1 MEYCKYLK
9 LTNGENIIVTT
20 DNDCKEFK
28 QYKTINIVNP
38 VELAVMRISN
48 GPMIMESMTLQPWIK
63 VAPNDVIEVPTESI
77 LLITDVKEEAI
88 EQYKTFLE
96 EYEKAIQQRKEQ
108 VDNDKEDIQ
117 LDFLENMIEE
127 MSHVEEESEPEFHYE
142 RKARYKRTI
151 H

>member
-20 DNDCKEFK
+20 DNDCKQFK
-28 QYKTINIVNP
+28 QHKTINIINP
-38 VELAVMRISN
+38 VELAVMRLSN

-77 LLITDVKEEAI
+77 LVITDVKEEAV
-88 EQYKTFLE
+88 EQYKNFLD
-96 EYEKAIQQRKEQ
+96 EYEKAMSQKQDQSVE
-108 VDNDKEDIQ
+108 EDPQ
-117 LDFLENMIEE
+117 LDFLESMIED
-127 MSHVEEESEPEFHYE
+127 MVNLEEESESEIQHEYK
-142 RKARYKRTI
+142 RRYKRTI

>member
-20 DNDCKEFK
+20 DNDCKQFK
-28 QYKTINIVNP
+28 QHKTINIINP

-77 LLITDVKEEAI
+77 LVITDLKEEAV
-88 EQYKTFLE
+88 EQYKTFLV
-96 EYEKAIQQRKEQ
+96 EYEKAMSQKQNQSEE
-108 VDNDKEDIQ
+108 EDHQ
-117 LDFLENMIEE
+117 LDFLESMIED
-127 MSHVEEESEPEFHYE
+127 MTNLEEESESEIQHEYK
-142 RKARYKRTI
+142 RRYKRTI

>member
-28 QYKTINIVNP
+28 QHKTINIINP
-38 VELAVMRISN
+38 VELCLMRVSN

-77 LLITDVKEEAI
+77 LIITDVKEDAV
-88 EQYKTFLE
+88 EQYKNFLV
-96 EYEKAIQQRKEQ
+96 EYEKAMQQKQDQPENDEQ
-108 VDNDKEDIQ
+108 IQ

-127 MSHVEEESEPEFHYE
+127 MTNSEEESESEIQHEYK
-142 RKARYKRTI
+142 RRYKRTI

>member
-28 QYKTINIVNP
+28 QHKTINIVNP
-38 VELAVMRISN
+38 VELAVMRLSN
-48 GPMIMESMTLQPWIK
+48 GPVIMESMTLQPWIK

-77 LLITDVKEEAI
+77 LVITDLKEEAV
-88 EQYKTFLE
+88 EQYKTFLV
-96 EYEKAIQQRKEQ
+96 EYEKAMSQKQDQSEE
-108 VDNDKEDIQ
+108 EDHQ
-117 LDFLENMIEE
+117 LDFLESMIED
-127 MSHVEEESEPEFHYE
+127 MTNLEEESESEIQHEYK
-142 RKARYKRTI
+142 RRYKRTI

>member
-28 QYKTINIVNP
+28 QHKTINIINP

-77 LLITDVKEEAI
+77 LVITDLKQEAV
-88 EQYKTFLE
+88 EQYKTFLI
-96 EYEKAIQQRKEQ
+96 EYEKAMQQRQEQ
-108 VDNDKEDIQ
+108 PDVEENHQ
-117 LDFLENMIEE
+117 FDFLENMIED
-127 MSHVEEESEPEFHYE
+127 MVNLEEESEQEIHHEYK
-142 RKARYKRTI
+142 RRYKRTI